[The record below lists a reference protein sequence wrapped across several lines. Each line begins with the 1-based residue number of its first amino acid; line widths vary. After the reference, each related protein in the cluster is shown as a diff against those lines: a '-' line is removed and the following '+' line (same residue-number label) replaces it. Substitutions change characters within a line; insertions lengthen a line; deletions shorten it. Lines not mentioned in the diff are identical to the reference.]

1 MGQTLVEKLFSK
13 AVKREVKAGE
23 FVVADIDYTMAHDG
37 TAPLAI
43 EAFQE
48 FGAKTVWDREKIILV
63 IDHIAPSAV
72 ESVSALH
79 KMMRAFAAKHR
90 IKLYDVGSGVCH
102 QLMVEEGYVQPGSI
116 IVGADS
122 HTCTYGALGAFAT
135 GIGSTDAAAV
145 FLSGKLWFRIP
156 ETLRVELSG
165 VLPRRVGAKDV
176 ILYLIGQIGAAG
188 ATYKSVEFVG
198 PVVQDMG
205 VEGRLT
211 MCNMAVE
218 MGAKN
223 GVIAADSK
231 TRTFLGLGQNTGGAE
246 LQGDADAA
254 YASNLA
260 FDLSTLPPQV
270 ACPSMVDNVK
280 PVSEVGDI
288 AVDQVFL
295 GSCTNGRISDLRT
308 AAHLLRGKRVHRRV
322 RALVIPASRS
332 IYLHALAEGLIEI
345 FVKAGCTVCNPGCG
359 PCCGTH
365 QGILAPGEVC
375 ASTSNR
381 NFVGRMGCAE
391 ADIYLVSP
399 ATAAVSALTGRIT
412 DPRGS

>member
-1 MGQTLVEKLFSK
+1 MGFTLVEKIFSN
-13 AVKREVKAGE
+13 AVKREVKAGD
-23 FVVADIDYTMAHDG
+23 FVVADIDYAMAHDG

-48 FGAKTVWDREKIILV
+48 FEAKNVWDSEKIILV

-72 ESVSALH
+72 ESISALH
-79 KMMRAFAAKHR
+79 KMMRAFAAQHR

-102 QLMVEEGYVQPGSI
+102 QLMVEEGYVKPGSI

-122 HTCTYGALGAFAT
+122 HTCTYGAVGAFAT
-135 GIGSTDAAAV
+135 GIGSTDAASV

-156 ETLRVELSG
+156 ETIRVELYGS
-165 VLPRRVGAKDV
+165 LPRLVGAKDV
-176 ILYLIGQIGAAG
+176 ILYLVGQIGADG
-188 ATYKSVEFVG
+188 ATYKSVEFAG
-198 PVVQDMG
+198 PVVQEMG

-211 MCNMAVE
+211 VCNMAVE

-223 GVIAADSK
+223 GVIEADSK
-231 TRTFLGLGQNTGGAE
+231 TRNFLGLGGGKEAAKGKSDE
-246 LQGDADAA
+246 DAD
-254 YASNLA
+254 YASKLV
-260 FDLSTLPPQV
+260 FDLSELAPQV

-280 PVSEVGDI
+280 PISEVGDI
-288 AVDQVFL
+288 AVDQVFI
-295 GSCTNGRISDLRT
+295 GSCTNGRLSDLKT
-308 AAHLLRGKRVHRRV
+308 AAHLLRGKRVKKSV
-322 RALVIPASRS
+322 RTLVIPASRR
-332 IYLHALAEGLIEI
+332 IYLQALEEGLIEV

-381 NFVGRMGCAE
+381 NFVGRMGSAE

-399 ATAAVSALTGRIT
+399 ATAAASALTGRIT
-412 DPRGS
+412 DPRGT

>member
-90 IKLYDVGSGVCH
+90 I
-102 QLMVEEGYVQPGSI
+102 
-116 IVGADS
+116 
-122 HTCTYGALGAFAT
+122 CTYGALGAFAT

-231 TRTFLGLGQNTGGAE
+231 TRTFLGLGQSTAGAE
-246 LQGDADAA
+246 VQGDADAA

-260 FDLSTLPPQV
+260 FDISTLPPQV

-399 ATAAVSALTGRIT
+399 ATAAASALTGRIT

>member
-1 MGQTLVEKLFSK
+1 MGFTLVEKIFSN
-13 AVKREVKAGE
+13 AVKREVKAGD
-23 FVVADIDYTMAHDG
+23 FVVADIDYAMAHDG

-48 FGAKTVWDREKIILV
+48 FEAKNVWDSEKIILV

-72 ESVSALH
+72 ESISALH
-79 KMMRAFAAKHR
+79 KMMRAFAAQHR

-102 QLMVEEGYVQPGSI
+102 QLMVEEGYVKPGSI

-122 HTCTYGALGAFAT
+122 HTCTYGAVGAFAT
-135 GIGSTDAAAV
+135 GIGSTDAASV

-156 ETLRVELSG
+156 ETIRVELYGS
-165 VLPRRVGAKDV
+165 LPRLVGAKDV
-176 ILYLIGQIGAAG
+176 ILYLVGQIGADG
-188 ATYKSVEFVG
+188 ATYKSVEFAG
-198 PVVQDMG
+198 PVVQEMG

-211 MCNMAVE
+211 VCNMAVE

-223 GVIAADSK
+223 GVIEADSK
-231 TRTFLGLGQNTGGAE
+231 TRNFLGLGGGKEAAKGKSDE
-246 LQGDADAA
+246 DAD
-254 YASNLA
+254 YASKLV
-260 FDLSTLPPQV
+260 FDLSELAPQV

-280 PVSEVGDI
+280 PISEVGDI
-288 AVDQVFL
+288 AVDQVFI
-295 GSCTNGRISDLRT
+295 GSCTNGRLSDLKT
-308 AAHLLRGKRVHRRV
+308 AAHFLRGKRVKKSV
-322 RALVIPASRS
+322 RTLVIPASRR
-332 IYLHALAEGLIEI
+332 IYLQALEEGLIEV

-399 ATAAVSALTGRIT
+399 ATAAASALTGRIT
-412 DPRGS
+412 DPRGT